1 MNARELS
8 DLKDKHIK
16 EIVDVIKSYAPCTTT
31 ATFDYGWGEDN
42 VGYSIEVDS
51 DGHLEITDI
60 ETDYVFDETLAGYD
74 TLYAIAQG
82 LVNGRK

>member
-1 MNARELS
+1 MNAKELS

-42 VGYSIEVDS
+42 IKYSVNVDS

-60 ETDYVFDETLAGYD
+60 ETNYVFDETTIAGYN

-82 LVNGRK
+82 LVNGK